1 MGRRT
6 AIPLY
11 RDRHVA
17 FVQAAATHPNRD
29 KGLASLLQVGTGARV
44 DTIGHVH
51 ADWFI
56 YKPPKN
62 GDKPPLYLKIPAED
76 DCRKGGDTE
85 PCGDCNKGGHEKY
98 NPKTPAGAG
107 REILIDD
114 TWTNPVTG
122 DREDFPL
129 RAMVEDYFGLD
140 GTHAPDKVRYG
151 NEMIAGNGMSSGQ
164 LNTWVRDVGAHAE
177 ISAELRDG
185 WLREHIEI
193 DEDRDQEQIKDFGTD
208 EQGNEIPDII
218 THDLRATYCTHLMR
232 NDVPRD
238 KAINKTGHKVPQSM
252 NPYISF
258 ANDEIDQSEETMFY

>member
-11 RDRHVA
+11 QDRHVA
-17 FVQAAATHPNRD
+17 FVEAAATHPNRD

-51 ADWFI
+51 ADWFVF
-56 YKPPKN
+56 KRAK
-62 GDKPPLYLKIPAED
+62 GSERPPLYLKIPAQD
-76 DCRKGGDTE
+76 DCRKGTDTS
-85 PCGDCNKGGHEKY
+85 PCGDCNQADHDGYE
-98 NPKTPAGAG
+98 PKTPAGAG

-129 RAMVEDYFGLD
+129 RDMVEDYFGLD
-140 GTHAPDKVRYG
+140 GTHAPDGVQYG
-151 NEMIAGNGMSSGQ
+151 NKMIAGNGMSNGQ
-164 LNTWVRDVGAHAE
+164 LNTWVRDVGASAE
-177 ISAELRDG
+177 ISAELRED
-185 WLREHIEI
+185 WLRQHIEV
-193 DEDRDQEQIKDFGTD
+193 EDRDIPQIMDFGTD
-208 EQGNEIPDII
+208 ERGNEIPDII

-232 NDVPRD
+232 NDVSRD
-238 KAINKTGHKVPQSM
+238 KAINKTGHKTPDSM

-258 ANDEIDQSEETMFY
+258 ANDEINQSEETMFY